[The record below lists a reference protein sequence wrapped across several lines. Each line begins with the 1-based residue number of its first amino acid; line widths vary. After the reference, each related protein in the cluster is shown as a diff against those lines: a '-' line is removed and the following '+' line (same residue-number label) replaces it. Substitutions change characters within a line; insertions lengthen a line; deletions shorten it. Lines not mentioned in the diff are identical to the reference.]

1 MKKICLTALFAMGMA
16 FQANAQDLSAQSKG
30 SMFAEYSSQKGE
42 FENDIDADM
51 NGFGV
56 GISSSPQK
64 HGYWGKF
71 EYQGNSD
78 YDGDYYELS
87 VGGHFNFI
95 NTERFYAIGTLGLG
109 IGLLDV
115 PEFDQTAYFTI
126 PVGVEAGVNFTRN
139 LSLYGGIGYKLA
151 VDISSSDSEGGKTLC
166 KDGTW
171 SNSTGSGTCSWHGG
185 VASTSSVNYDN
196 YIGDFDGITYKAG
209 LRYNF

>member
-1 MKKICLTALFAMGMA
+1 MKKIYVTALLAIGMA
-16 FQANAQDLSAQSKG
+16 FQVNAQDLSAQPKG

-51 NGFGV
+51 NGFGI
-56 GISSSPQK
+56 GISSSPQQ

-87 VGGHFNFI
+87 AGGHFNFI
-95 NTERFYAIGTLGLG
+95 KTERFYAIGALGLG
-109 IGLLDV
+109 VGLLDV

-126 PVGVEAGVNFTRN
+126 PMGVEAGVNFNRN
-139 LSLYGGIGYKLA
+139 LSLYGGIGYKWAL
-151 VDISSSDSEGGKTLC
+151 DISDTDDKTRCNDGTTSDS
-166 KDGTW
+166 
-171 SNSTGSGTCSWHGG
+171 SGSGTCSWHGG
-185 VASTSSVNYDN
+185 IDYDYSSN
-196 YIGDFDGITYKAG
+196 YIGDFDGVTYKAG